1 MRDILFSLLEIALT
15 VIITVVARYAIPLI
29 KSILSESKNELWR
42 TIAETAV
49 RAAEQIIR
57 ERGAGERK
65 FELAKQIIKE
75 FGLKLTDEQ
84 IKILIEAAVQ
94 AMNAE
99 SVGVGVTFVAENGE
113 TEDPA
118 GESSEPEDPPYDE

>member
-42 TIAETAV
+42 TIAETAA

-99 SVGVGVTFVAENGE
+99 SVGVGVTFVAGDGE